1 MSFSVY
7 YRCCDEEIFLSPVI
21 ELPHVFELSYYG
33 NQVISV
39 FALESVIGKSN
50 FENNY
55 IACSLVQSTR
65 GTNIKYILPTVIHLQ
80 LAGILTWRYWR

>member
-7 YRCCDEEIFLSPVI
+7 YRCCDEEMFISPVI

-39 FALESVIGKSN
+39 FALESIIGKSN
-50 FENNY
+50 FENAY
-55 IACSLVQSTR
+55 ITCSLVQSTSDISIR
-65 GTNIKYILPTVIHLQ
+65 EQ
-80 LAGILTWRYWR
+80 LHIS